1 MEVSGE
7 FVVGLLTAIVLTA
20 GVIWRFETRI
30 AGVEV
35 RLGERISAVDARI
48 SDVETRLGD
57 RISALSDRVSR
68 IEGLLE
74 GYFSQPGKQED

>member
-1 MEVSGE
+1 MDVNGE
-7 FVVGLLTAIVLTA
+7 FVIGLITAIVLTA

-30 AGVEV
+30 AGV
-35 RLGERISAVDARI
+35 DARI
-48 SDVETRLGD
+48 SSVETRLGD

-74 GYFSQPGKQED
+74 GYFSQAGKPEE

>member
-1 MEVSGE
+1 MDVSGE
-7 FVVGLLTAIVLTA
+7 FVIGMIAAMALTA

-30 AGVEV
+30 TGVEV

-48 SDVETRLGD
+48 SDVETRLGV
-57 RISALSDRVSR
+57 RISALSDRVFR

-74 GYFSQPGKQED
+74 GYFAHAGKPEE

>member
-1 MEVSGE
+1 MDVSGE
-7 FVVGLLTAIVLTA
+7 FVIGLITAIVLAA
-20 GVIWRFETRI
+20 GVVWRFETCI

-35 RLGERISAVDARI
+35 RLGERISAFDARI
-48 SDVETRLGD
+48 SDVETRLGF

-74 GYFSQPGKQED
+74 GYFAHAGKPEE

>member
-1 MEVSGE
+1 MAVSGE
-7 FVVGLLTAIVLTA
+7 FVVGLITAIVLTA

-30 AGVEV
+30 VGVEV

-48 SDVETRLGD
+48 SDVETHLGE
-57 RISALSDRVSR
+57 RISVLSDRVSR

-74 GYFSQPGKQED
+74 GYFAQAGKAEE

>member
-1 MEVSGE
+1 MNVSGE
-7 FVVGLLTAIVLTA
+7 FVIGLITAIVLTA

-48 SDVETRLGD
+48 SDVETRLGE
-57 RISALSDRVSR
+57 RISGLSDRVSR
-68 IEGLLE
+68 IEGLLK
-74 GYFSQPGKQED
+74 GYFSQAGKQED

>member
-1 MEVSGE
+1 MDASGE
-7 FVVGLLTAIVLTA
+7 FVVGLITAIVLTA

-30 AGVEV
+30 AGFEV
-35 RLGERISAVDARI
+35 CLGERISAVDARI

-57 RISALSDRVSR
+57 HISALSDRVSR

-74 GYFSQPGKQED
+74 GCSAHAGKPEE